1 MKHLKD
7 MVTESFFDDDIE
19 SGETTPTM
27 VYELLTHSE
36 KEDVLPAIN
45 WLYEYVKKSGVKRIT
60 SKNKIEEGKC
70 YIAFS
75 KNFAKNCHVNIF
87 TFTGRTALSLFTHV
101 TGKVK
106 LLSWPVDYQS
116 FFKDL
121 VPLRESE
128 IYELTGELSDAY
140 DQLKIIRD
148 SKKI

>member
-7 MVTESFFDDDIE
+7 IVVESFFDDEIE
-19 SGETTPTM
+19 SGETAPEMT
-27 VYELLTHSE
+27 YELLTHSE
-36 KEDVLPAIN
+36 KEDVLTAIN

-70 YIAFS
+70 YIVFS
-75 KNFAKNCHVNIF
+75 KNFTKDYYVNIF

-101 TGKVK
+101 TSKAK

-121 VPLRESE
+121 VPLHESE
-128 IYELTGELSDAY
+128 IYELTGEMSDAY
-140 DQLKIIRD
+140 DQLKALKNR
-148 SKKI
+148 K

>member
-7 MVTESFFDDDIE
+7 IITESFFDDEIE
-19 SGETTPTM
+19 SGETTPAM
-27 VYELLTHSE
+27 VYELLTSSDRG
-36 KEDVLPAIN
+36 DVLMAIN
-45 WLYEYVKKSGVKRIT
+45 WLYEYVKKSSAKRIT

-75 KNFAKNCHVNIF
+75 KNFAKDYHVNIF
-87 TFTGRTALSLFTHV
+87 TFTGQTALSLFTHV

-128 IYELTGELSDAY
+128 IYELTGELSNAY
-140 DQLKIIRD
+140 DQLKALKNR
-148 SKKI
+148 K

>member
-7 MVTESFFDDDIE
+7 IITESFFDDEIE
-19 SGETTPTM
+19 SGETTPAM

-36 KEDVLPAIN
+36 KEDVLSAIN
-45 WLYEYVKKSGVKRIT
+45 WLYEYVKKSSAKRIT
-60 SKNKIEEGKC
+60 SKNKIEESKC

-75 KNFAKNCHVNIF
+75 KNFVKDYHVNIF
-87 TFTGRTALSLFTHV
+87 TFTGQTALSLFTHV

-128 IYELTGELSDAY
+128 IYELTGELSNAY
-140 DQLKIIRD
+140 DQLKALKNR
-148 SKKI
+148 K